1 MKTGLKGIE
10 TSSAFAIV
18 LVVKSSFHIILPIT
32 TPRITGE
39 PIVGVGKNSKM
50 ESEFDF

>member
-1 MKTGLKGIE
+1 MGLKEIE
-10 TSSAFAIV
+10 TSSAVAIV

-39 PIVGVGKNSKM
+39 PIVGKNSKM